1 MANSKPQILA
11 TESKE
16 RGELGGES
24 VGGAGG
30 MGGVLVGATFSGAVS
45 EESSGAKVKTAREPR
60 ERRRLNSRNS
70 SPSQVA

>member
-24 VGGAGG
+24 AGGAGG
-30 MGGVLVGATFSGAVS
+30 MGGVSVGATLSGAFW
-45 EESSGAKVKTAREPR
+45 GAKAKAAREPR

-70 SPSQVA
+70 SPSQLA